1 MNRIEDYYN
10 CVRNSR
16 LEWYLY
22 RPEYLHLVAVV
33 ETAALIISGIGL
45 PLIPLSILPLA
56 CNLATNPSA
65 RRIYSYWRLGFVIAT
80 MVYFGYRISYLNYV
94 TTVSQSVRESNGEI
108 LTFFRPLALSI
119 KDILFYALL
128 LSYGLWILL
137 LTMILPLQEKTTS
150 TVSVEEKEQEQKN

>member
-33 ETAALIISGIGL
+33 ETVM
-45 PLIPLSILPLA
+45 ILPTSSTIGSSYHFRNWIA
-56 CNLATNPSA
+56 SHPSLHPSPRLQSRNEPISTTY
-65 RRIYSYWRLGFVIAT
+65 RRLFILNQKVVFLLEAGIRD
-80 MVYFGYRISYLNYV
+80 FGYRISYLNYV

-128 LSYGLWILL
+128 LSYGVG
-137 LTMILPLQEKTTS
+137 S
-150 TVSVEEKEQEQKN
+150 TGPS